1 MGRDGSGVRQV
12 SASSYEISFTYKGIT
27 CRERIRLKPSTT
39 NRKRVENHLGA
50 IKDAIDRGTFDYAA
64 TFPDSPRRFKFIERQ
79 GEAITVEQYLTDWHE
94 SQKPHLKESTWDDY
108 RKTVRRFSQGIGK
121 IILSDLKRAHV
132 REFLKPMKVSNK
144 TLANLQSTLRKA
156 LQDAV
161 QDEVIETNPLYDWSY
176 QRVEAPQKDDD
187 VDPFSRDEQA
197 LILSEL
203 SGQAKNLYQFAFWS
217 GLRTSELVALDW
229 EDIDWDRRIIH
240 VRKAKT
246 QKARNIEI
254 PKTISSLREVKM
266 LEPAYQALLAQKQ
279 HTFLIGNEVFQ
290 NPGALKR
297 WKGDKA
303 MRESY
308 WKPAVNRAGVRYRR
322 PYQTRH
328 TYASMMLSA
337 GESPMWVA
345 QQMGHSDWGM
355 IRQIYGKFMPD
366 AVPDAGEKAVKIFS
380 EKL

>member
-12 SASSYEISFTYKGIT
+12 SASSYEITFTFQGST
-27 CRERIRLKPSTT
+27 CRERIKLKPSPA
-39 NRKRVENHLGA
+39 NRRRVENHLGA

-64 TFPDSPRRFKFIERQ
+64 TFPNSKRRFQFIERP
-79 GEAITVEQYLTDWHE
+79 GEGLTVEEYLTDWHE
-94 SQKPHLKESTWDDY
+94 LQKPHLKESTWDDY
-108 RKTVRRFSQGIGK
+108 RKTVKRFNHGIGK
-121 IILSDLKRAHV
+121 IILSDLKRSHV
-132 REFLKPMKVSNK
+132 RDFLRPMQVGNK

-176 QRVEAPQKDDD
+176 QRVEAPRKDDD
-187 VDPFSRDEQA
+187 VDPFTREEQSA
-197 LILSEL
+197 ILSEL
-203 SGQAKNLYQFAFWS
+203 TGQARNLYQFAFWS

-229 EDIDWDRRIIH
+229 DDIDFDRRVIH

-254 PKTISSLREVKM
+254 PKTASSVREVKM
-266 LEPAYQALLAQKQ
+266 LEPAHQALVAQKQ
-279 HTFLIGNEVFQ
+279 HTFLIGVEVFQ
-290 NPGALKR
+290 NPGTLKR
-297 WKGDKA
+297 WAGDKA

-308 WKPAVNRAGVRYRR
+308 WKPALVRAEVRYRR

-345 QQMGHSDWGM
+345 QQMGHADWGM

-366 AVPDAGEKAVKIFS
+366 AVPDAGEKAVEIFS
-380 EKL
+380 KKL